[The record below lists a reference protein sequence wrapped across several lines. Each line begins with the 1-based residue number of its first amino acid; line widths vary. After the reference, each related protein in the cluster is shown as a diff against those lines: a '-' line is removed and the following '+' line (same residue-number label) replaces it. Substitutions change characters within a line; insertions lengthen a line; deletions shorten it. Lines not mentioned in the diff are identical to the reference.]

1 MVITEHM
8 PLVNDAQAHALLQA
22 AHEAGYRFP
31 ADFAGF
37 SADIEI
43 SANGDTRC
51 GHVTLRSPRDLDL
64 DLDSDEATLGWV
76 RHEIGSMAGHR
87 WPTPYAESDG
97 RWTLTID
104 EEAAHPLGQLIT
116 VHDDPF
122 DSSYRLRDGR
132 IAQVN
137 RQMGPTRF
145 SINIQQ
151 HALTA
156 DGRTLPSAFTVA
168 FWNTDEGRLTR
179 TDSYQDRYVDID
191 GVYLPAQRRILRA
204 EDGGVSVH
212 ELTVTNHVLL

>member
-1 MVITEHM
+1 MVITERM
-8 PLVNDAQAHALLQA
+8 PLVNDTKAHDLLRA

-31 ADFAGF
+31 PNFAGF
-37 SADIEI
+37 AADIEV
-43 SANGDTRC
+43 SVNGEARR
-51 GHVTLRSPRDLDL
+51 GHVALRSPRDLDL
-64 DLDSDEATLGWV
+64 ALDADEATLGWL

-97 RWTLTID
+97 RWTLTIEG
-104 EEAAHPLGQLIT
+104 EEGHPLGQLIQ

-122 DSSYRLRDGR
+122 DSSYRLHDGR

-145 SINIQQ
+145 SINIHE

-156 DGRTLPSAFTVA
+156 DGRTLPSSFTVA
-168 FWNTDEGRLTR
+168 FWDTDQGRLTR
-179 TDSYQDRYVDID
+179 TDAYQDRYADID

-204 EDGGVSVH
+204 EDSGISVH
-212 ELTVTNHVLL
+212 EMALTNHVLH